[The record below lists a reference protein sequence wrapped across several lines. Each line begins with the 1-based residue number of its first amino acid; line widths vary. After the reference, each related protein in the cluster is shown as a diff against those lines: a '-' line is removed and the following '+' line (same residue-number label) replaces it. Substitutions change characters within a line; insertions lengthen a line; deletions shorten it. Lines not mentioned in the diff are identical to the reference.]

1 MANYSNPPREGRE
14 TSNVI
19 LRFNR
24 SIQVDKK
31 QILTWIPG
39 QAGNDREKG
48 EDGREERGKK
58 ERRIMKPSLTLPKV
72 LGRGYKE
79 NKYY

>member
-1 MANYSNPPREGRE
+1 M
-14 TSNVI
+14 
-19 LRFNR
+19 
-24 SIQVDKK
+24 DKK